1 MNNKNDIE
9 KAINNLWSSV
19 TDVMFN
25 VLYSQEQMKE
35 DLKILLKDY
44 RNILADREQLK
55 KENIKMEI
63 ELAEQVYFGN
73 TSIEDMKQ
81 LQAKANAYDSLI
93 EKIKE
98 RIKSVERCYQDLI
111 EPYFDKSINTI
122 NTSCMTKKEKE
133 EFINKSNCLMIQKT
147 VYEEVLE
154 LLDTQRSL

>member
-1 MNNKNDIE
+1 MNNKNEIE
-9 KAINNLWSSV
+9 
-19 TDVMFN
+19 
-25 VLYSQEQMKE
+25 E
-35 DLKILLKDY
+35 DTKILINITKQEFNNPAGWSGYYDSELKKIQQAIK
-44 RNILADREQLK
+44 NILADREEWK
-55 KENIKMEI
+55 NKAEWFKRCCNKNFNIT
-63 ELAEQVYFGN
+63 Q
-73 TSIEDMKQ
+73 Q
-81 LQAKANAYDSLI
+81 LQSESNKYDNLV